1 MYSHIRL
8 YRSRGISP
16 DVSSWYAVD
25 AAALHGLT
33 YDLNQLAVSRTIVDD
48 LLIHR
53 LSELRLGE
61 SHTRRMP
68 YRSTLKSEY
77 YPEDGNSQRI
87 IRRNCVLGHK
97 KGVL

>member
-48 LLIHR
+48 LLIRIGGLHSVWQIVR
-53 LSELRLGE
+53 ISMCAIDNNTALQCAVKQS
-61 SHTRRMP
+61 
-68 YRSTLKSEY
+68 
-77 YPEDGNSQRI
+77 SQ
-87 IRRNCVLGHK
+87 
-97 KGVL
+97 

>member
-48 LLIHR
+48 LLI
-53 LSELRLGE
+53 
-61 SHTRRMP
+61 
-68 YRSTLKSEY
+68 
-77 YPEDGNSQRI
+77 RI
-87 IRRNCVLGHK
+87 GGCIQFGK
-97 KGVL
+97 

>member
-48 LLIHR
+48 LLIR
-53 LSELRLGE
+53 IGGAFSLANKLPGNNFKSTVDI
-61 SHTRRMP
+61 HTQSV
-68 YRSTLKSEY
+68 YL
-77 YPEDGNSQRI
+77 
-87 IRRNCVLGHK
+87 CVR
-97 KGVL
+97 